1 MKTSANKN
9 QHPIQWGIAP
19 LVLVAC
25 GLFIATPPAN
35 SQSVAPTTL
44 LTTAQKLS
52 NAAIGR
58 TAHQVRYDPAYVS
71 ISYPMGDVPK
81 DTGVCTDVLVRSYRQ
96 LGIDLQKRVHEDMR
110 ANFSRYP
117 RKWGLK
123 RTDKNIDHRRVPNLR
138 TFFTRHGQSLGVSNN
153 PDDYKAGDVVSW
165 NLKTVG
171 TLDHIGIVSQ
181 QRSTDGKRPL
191 IVHNI
196 GRGPQIEDMLFSYK
210 ITGHYRYLPETRG
223 GNQ

>member
-1 MKTSANKN
+1 MKTTANQNK
-9 QHPIQWGIAP
+9 HPIQWGIVL
-19 LVLVAC
+19 LVLAAC
-25 GLFIATPPAN
+25 GLFGATTSAN
-35 SQSVAPTTL
+35 NQSAPSTTS

-96 LGIDLQKRVHEDMR
+96 LGVDLQKRVHEDMR

-138 TFFTRHGQSLGVSNN
+138 VFFTRHGQSLGVSSD
-153 PDDYKAGDVVSW
+153 PADYKAGDVVSW
-165 NLKTVG
+165 NLKPIG
-171 TLDHIGIVSQ
+171 TLDHIGIVSEK
-181 QRSTDGKRPL
+181 RSVDGKRPL

-210 ITGHYRYLPETRG
+210 ITGHYRYLPETSG